1 MIDSEWVFKESYLF
15 MKDVSIIMYLQSEKE
30 LKV

>member
-1 MIDSEWVFKESYLF
+1 MIDAEWVFKDSYLF
-15 MKDVSIIMYLQSEKE
+15 MKDVSIIIYLQSEKE